1 MKNFIKHFIALVL
14 VIFFSANSYA
24 LDFSIVNKKSI
35 TVGNFK
41 VGIGSILD
49 LFTDHKNLNG
59 EQIFLGNVLRADGSE
74 LYKMMFSV
82 NEKKIYY
89 IDTQYFSQTSKDQQ
103 TVIDPYIQVGSTCT
117 GYAINGFLHQTNLAN
132 FQGTGFLREE
142 LKSEEGRSQLL
153 AHAINEYYLTP
164 AHRYSIRGILDGYGK
179 KYGFKCKMLKTD
191 SFPEAKDFIL
201 KHLKSGLPVV
211 VSFNIGREMVNS
223 AFPLEMFEK
232 SNVVVD
238 ERLWIPRRVGERNNG
253 GHTIVASGS
262 FEVAGKTYLTML
274 DSDWSEPRIWDL
286 DLYLNHEKTALNEVE
301 FITCK

>member
-1 MKNFIKHFIALVL
+1 MKNLIKYTLVL
-14 VIFFSANSYA
+14 IFVNLFSANSFA
-24 LDFSIVNKKSI
+24 IDFSIVNKKTI
-35 TVGNFK
+35 TIGKFK
-41 VGIGSILD
+41 VGIGSTLD
-49 LFTDHKNLNG
+49 LYTDRKNLNG

-82 NEKKIYY
+82 KEKKVYY
-89 IDTQYFSQTSKDQQ
+89 FDSQYFSNSIDQQ

-132 FQGTGFLREE
+132 VLNSGTLKEE
-142 LKSEEGRSQLL
+142 LMTEEGRSQLL

-191 SFPEAKDFIL
+191 SFMKAKDFL
-201 KHLKSGLPVV
+201 LNHLKSGLPVV
-211 VSFNIGREMVNS
+211 VSYNIGREMVNS

-232 SNVVVD
+232 SNVTID
-238 ERLWIPRRVGERNNG
+238 ERLWIPRRIGERNNG

-262 FEVAGKTYLTML
+262 FEVAGKTFLTML

-286 DLYLNHEKTALNEVE
+286 ELYLNHEKTALNEVE
-301 FITCK
+301 FISCK